1 MVVNYKSTMTRI
13 LTFLSHADEDKI
25 TAESIAK
32 KLKESHF
39 DIFLAHRDIETGSDW
54 EDTLKKKNRRM

>member
-39 DIFLAHRDIETGSDW
+39 DVFLAHRDIETGSDW
-54 EDTLKKKNRRM
+54 EDTLKKRIRRM